1 MRLLYFS
8 RDYTVHD
15 RRFLAALAGAGHTVG
30 YLRLEDNATAQEHRP
45 LPPGIQPLAWAG
57 GEKPFT
63 PADRPRLLR
72 SLRRVL
78 SAFRPDLVQAGPL
91 QTAALLVAQAGF
103 QPLVATSWGYDLLID
118 ADKNPWNRWATR
130 FTLQRSAAFVG
141 DCQTIR
147 QRAEQF
153 GMPAERIVTFPWG
166 VDLEHFQPSGAGSL
180 RSQLGWGPEE
190 FVVLSTRG
198 WSPIYGIEEL
208 ARGFTRAAQQRPELR
223 LLMPGAGP
231 QAGLV
236 REIFQQGGVLERVHF
251 PGQVPQERLPDYYRA
266 ADLYLSASH
275 SDGSSISLLEALACG
290 RPALVSD
297 IPGNREW
304 ITPGEQGLWFRCG
317 DPADLSRQ
325 LLHLANNRRL
335 LPEMGRAARQTA
347 EARAD
352 WRKNFPHL
360 LEAYRIALDLTVEN
374 P

>member
-1 MRLLYFS
+1 VRVLYFS

-15 RRFLAALAGAGHTVG
+15 RRFLAALADTANTVG
-30 YLRLEDNATAQEHRP
+30 YLRLEDATPAQEPRP
-45 LPPGIQPLAWAG
+45 LPPGILPLAWAG
-57 GEKPFT
+57 GDTPFT
-63 PADRPRLLR
+63 PAARPRLLR

-78 SAFRPDLVQAGPL
+78 REFQPDLVQAGPI
-91 QTAALLVAQAGF
+91 QTVALLVAQAGF

-118 ADKNPWNRWATR
+118 ADKNAWHRWATH

-153 GMPAERIVTFPWG
+153 GMPADRIVTFPWG
-166 VDLEHFQPSGAGSL
+166 VDLEHFQPGGTGSL
-180 RSQLGWGPEE
+180 RAQLGWGPDE

-198 WSPIYGIEEL
+198 WSPLYGIEEL
-208 ARGFTRAAQQRPELR
+208 ARGFTLAAQQRPELR
-223 LLMPGAGP
+223 LLMLGSGP

-236 REIFQQGGVLERVHF
+236 REIFQQGGVLDRVHF
-251 PGQVPQERLPDYYRA
+251 PGQVTQERLPDYYRA

-290 RPALVSD
+290 CPALVSD

-304 ITPGEQGLWFRCG
+304 ITPGEQGRWFRCG
-317 DPADLSRQ
+317 DPVDLARQ
-325 LLHLANNRRL
+325 LIHLAENRHL
-335 LPEMGRAARQTA
+335 LPEMGGTARQTA

-352 WRKNFPHL
+352 WQKNFPHL
-360 LEAYRIALDLTVEN
+360 LTAYQMAVNLT
-374 P
+374 